1 MYVYTHECLVSIV
14 DSRLYPSKYRRF
26 VASWTRNIFG
36 EVTQEV
42 DEFDQA
48 VSKFENDLFF

>member
-1 MYVYTHECLVSIV
+1 MFIPMNVWFLIV